1 MKEDMNRLQASSHAS
16 ARRFLRVAGPVLVMI
31 GFGFTVIGLASFFS
45 AFGSFGL
52 PRLFWCSFIGMPVLF
67 VGAAMSMFGFM
78 GAIARYQAGEI
89 APVAKD
95 AVNYMAD
102 GTKDGVRTV
111 ARAVA
116 EGIEEAKQKHE

>member
-1 MKEDMNRLQASSHAS
+1 MKEDMNRLQASSHTS
-16 ARRFLRVAGPVLVMI
+16 VRRFLRVLGPVLAMI
-31 GFGFTVIGLASFFS
+31 GLGFTVIGIASFFS

-52 PRLFWCSFIGMPVLF
+52 PRLFWCAFIGMPVLF
-67 VGAAMSMFGFM
+67 VGAAMCMFGFM

-95 AVNYMAD
+95 TVNYMAD
-102 GTKDGVRTV
+102 GTKEGVRTV
-111 ARAVA
+111 ARTIT